1 MPNSAE
7 YLTEVLPDL
16 VVLVG
21 RDGVLLEH
29 ISGRGLANLDPTT
42 RSVGKRLDLMWPDQV
57 AALVTQLTRRAIA
70 DRNTIDAQFR
80 DGGVA
85 YQVRVTALGPDRAIC
100 VIRPVSGAG
109 EDAATASTSARQL
122 DCRGFLRRFKDCL
135 SSAALRETPTAVA
148 LIHVNGIADMSRV
161 IDTRLAEQMFGEALL
176 RLRKLEDNAAVGGA
190 HWYTGP
196 LGEDTLAMV
205 IASAD
210 RDTIEACVA
219 RVCASLR
226 GPINLGDATFHLTPY
241 AGIAILGQDAS
252 SAMML
257 LDHARTAATEARR
270 SGSTD
275 VCFFADTHNLRSLA
289 RLDLA
294 RELREAIG
302 NCDIR
307 LRYVGRY
314 DLATGRRVANVG
326 YLRWNHPLRGEIRP
340 GEFVRVAEATGLARA
355 LSRMVMQGLQRD
367 LAEMNHGADVKLR
380 ISFGALRHHI
390 LHDDFIKDIA
400 HLTSEGAV
408 PAEQLE
414 LRISERSLIAADAA
428 AFQSLKEMGIDLVV
442 DEVGRG
448 LSSLDQL
455 ARGGLSGMQ
464 LDRSWATAIRRDPIA
479 LMVSRTAVS
488 MAVALGIRP
497 IATGVDDAEQCRAL
511 LDLGYREGL
520 GDLYR
525 EGAAGTFETQRTP
538 VPPEGDSP
546 LWKSVRLRRGAG
558 AT

>member
-1 MPNSAE
+1 MPIGAKC
-7 YLTEVLPDL
+7 LTEMLPDL
-16 VVLVG
+16 VVLVR

-29 ISGRGLANLDPTT
+29 IGGRGLAHLDPAAG
-42 RSVGKRLDLMWPDQV
+42 SVGKRLDLMWPDEV

-70 DRNTIDAQFR
+70 DRNAIDAQFR
-80 DGGVA
+80 DGGIA
-85 YQVRVTALGPDRAIC
+85 YQVRVTAQGPDRAIC

-109 EDAATASTSARQL
+109 EDTVASTSARQL
-122 DCRGFLRRFKDCL
+122 DCRGFLRRFKDSL

-148 LIHVNGIADMSRV
+148 LIHVNGVADVSRI

-176 RLRKLEDNAAVGGA
+176 RLHKMEGNAAGGEA
-190 HWYTGP
+190 HWYAGP
-196 LGEDTLAMV
+196 LSEDTLVTV

-226 GPINLGDATFHLTPY
+226 APINLGDATFHLTPY
-241 AGIAILGQDAS
+241 AGVAILGQDAS

-294 RELREAIG
+294 RELREAID
-302 NCDIR
+302 NRDIR
-307 LRYVGRY
+307 LRYVGRH

-340 GEFVRVAEATGLARA
+340 GEFLRVAEATGLAGA
-355 LSRMVMQGLQRD
+355 LSRMVLQGLQQD
-367 LAEMNHGADVKLR
+367 LAEMNHGAAAKLR

-390 LHDDFIKDIA
+390 LHEDFIRDIA
-400 HLTSEGAV
+400 HLTSEGAI

-414 LRISERSLIAADAA
+414 LRISERTLIAADAA
-428 AFQSLKEMGIDLVV
+428 AFQSLQEMGIGLVV

-464 LDRSWATAIRRDPIA
+464 LDRSWATAIRHDPIA
-479 LMVSRTAVS
+479 LMVSRTALS
-488 MAVALGIRP
+488 MAVALGITP

-525 EGAAGTFETQRTP
+525 ESAAGTFEA
-538 VPPEGDSP
+538 S
-546 LWKSVRLRRGAG
+546 RGARSP
-558 AT
+558 

>member
-1 MPNSAE
+1 MPKSAE
-7 YLTEVLPDL
+7 YLTETLPDL

-29 ISGRGLANLDPTT
+29 ISGRGLANLDPPTD
-42 RSVGKRLDLMWPDQV
+42 SVGKRLDLMWPDQV
-57 AALVTQLTRRAIA
+57 AVLVKRLTRRAIA

-80 DGGVA
+80 DGGVS
-85 YQVRVTALGPDRAIC
+85 YQVRVTAQGPDRAIC
-100 VIRPVSGAG
+100 VIRPVSGVG
-109 EDAATASTSARQL
+109 DAAAAASNPARQL
-122 DCRGFLRRFKDCL
+122 DCRGFLRRFKDGL

-148 LIHVNGIADMSRV
+148 LIHVNGIADISRI

-176 RLRKLEDNAAVGGA
+176 RLRNMEGNAAVGGA
-190 HWYTGP
+190 HWYAGP
-196 LGEDTLAMV
+196 LGEDTLAV
-205 IASAD
+205 VVASAD

-226 GPINLGDATFHLTPY
+226 APVNLGDATFHLTPY
-241 AGIAILGQDAS
+241 AGVAILGQDAS

-302 NCDIR
+302 NGDIR
-307 LRYVGRY
+307 LRYIGRH
-314 DLATGRRVANVG
+314 DLATGRRLANVG
-326 YLRWNHPLRGEIRP
+326 YLGWNHPLRGEIRP
-340 GEFVRVAEATGLARA
+340 AEFVRVAEATGLARA
-355 LSRMVMQGLQRD
+355 LSRTVMQGLPQD
-367 LAEMNHGADVKLR
+367 LEEMNQGAHAKIR

-390 LHDDFIKDIA
+390 LHEDFIREIT
-400 HLTSEGAV
+400 HLISHGAI
-408 PAEQLE
+408 PAGQLE

-428 AFQSLKEMGIDLVV
+428 AFQSLQKMGIDLVV

-448 LSSLDQL
+448 LSSLEQL

-464 LDRSWATAIRRDPIA
+464 LDRSLATAIRRDPIA

-488 MAVALGIRP
+488 MAVALGITP
-497 IATGVDDAEQCRAL
+497 IATGVDDAEQRRVL

-520 GDLYR
+520 GDLYG
-525 EGAAGTFETQRTP
+525 EGAAATFDTPGTAR
-538 VPPEGDSP
+538 S
-546 LWKSVRLRRGAG
+546 A
-558 AT
+558 

>member
-7 YLTEVLPDL
+7 YLTEMLPDL

-29 ISGRGLANLDPTT
+29 ISGRGLANLDPPTD
-42 RSVGKRLDLMWPDQV
+42 SVGKRLDLMWPDQV
-57 AALVTQLTRRAIA
+57 AVLVKRLTRRSIA

-80 DGGVA
+80 DGGVS
-85 YQVRVTALGPDRAIC
+85 YQVRVTAQGPDRAIC

-109 EDAATASTSARQL
+109 EDAAAASNSAQL
-122 DCRGFLRRFKDCL
+122 DCRGFLRRFKDGL

-148 LIHVNGIADMSRV
+148 LIHVNGIADLSRI

-176 RLRKLEDNAAVGGA
+176 RLRNMEGNAAAGGA
-190 HWYTGP
+190 HWYAGP
-196 LGEDTLAMV
+196 LGEDTLAVV

-226 GPINLGDATFHLTPY
+226 APVNLGDATFHLTPY
-241 AGIAILGQDAS
+241 AGVAILGQDAS

-302 NCDIR
+302 NGDIR
-307 LRYVGRY
+307 LRYVGRH
-314 DLATGRRVANVG
+314 DLVTGRRVANVG
-326 YLRWNHPLRGEIRP
+326 YLGWNHPLRGEIRP
-340 GEFVRVAEATGLARA
+340 AEFVRVAEATGLARA

-367 LAEMNHGADVKLR
+367 LAEMNRGADARIR

-390 LHDDFIKDIA
+390 LHEDFIKDITR
-400 HLTSEGAV
+400 LTSEGAV
-408 PAEQLE
+408 PAGQLE

-428 AFQSLKEMGIDLVV
+428 AFQSLQEMGIDLVV

-448 LSSLDQL
+448 LSSLEQL

-464 LDRSWATAIRRDPIA
+464 LDRSWATAIRHDPIA

-488 MAVALGIRP
+488 MAVALGITP
-497 IATGVDDAEQCRAL
+497 IATGVDDAEQCRVL

-525 EGAAGTFETQRTP
+525 EGAAGTFESARSAHT
-538 VPPEGDSP
+538 
-546 LWKSVRLRRGAG
+546 A
-558 AT
+558 